1 MGFRHQPIR
10 RTKSG
15 IELSLSE
22 NEREMMG
29 VLVTQL
35 RELLGSDDASL
46 RRLFPTAYQ
55 NDPQR
60 DAEYQILARSE
71 LQDRKYAALDTV
83 DETLHATLLDDEQAI
98 AWMQVINQLRLV
110 LGTRLD
116 VGEDDDDFD
125 PDGPDA
131 LSRSVYFLLGMFL
144 DQFVAAM

>member
-1 MGFRHQPIR
+1 MGLRYHAVR
-10 RTKSG
+10 RTKHG
-15 IELSLSE
+15 LELTLQE
-22 NEREMMG
+22 NEREMMS

-55 NDPQR
+55 NDPER

-71 LQDRKYAALDTV
+71 LQDRKYATLDTV
-83 DETLHATLLDDEQAI
+83 EETLHATRIDETQAV

-116 VGEDDDDFD
+116 VGEDDDGYD
-125 PDGPDA
+125 PDAPEA
-131 LSRSVYFLLGMFL
+131 LAKSVYFHLGMML
-144 DQFVAAM
+144 DSFVSVM